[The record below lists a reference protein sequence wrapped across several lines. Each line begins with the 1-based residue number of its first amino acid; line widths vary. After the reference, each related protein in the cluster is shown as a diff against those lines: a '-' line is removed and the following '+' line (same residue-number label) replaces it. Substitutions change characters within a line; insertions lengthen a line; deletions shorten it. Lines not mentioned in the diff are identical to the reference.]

1 VNRGHVDRAHV
12 DSTGS
17 GSGTGKRARL
27 GKRGEALRRAVLKAA
42 VLEIAEAG
50 PDDASVQS
58 VADRAGV
65 HETSIYRRWK
75 TRENLFLDAIID
87 HVQVAVPVPD
97 TGSLRG
103 DLIAIATSTATFVHS
118 PLGQALL
125 RAGAQ
130 VSADLAEEQRAFWRS
145 RELALAPVIGRGVA
159 RGEVA
164 PDVNVKLVLEALVA
178 PLQFRVLLV
187 REEPDPAQPE
197 QLADLVL
204 NGVLKR

>member
-1 VNRGHVDRAHV
+1 MERAERAK
-12 DSTGS
+12 GLAAKAE
-17 GSGTGKRARL
+17 KRVRL
-27 GKRGEALRRAVLKAA
+27 GKRGEALRRAVLDAA

-50 PDDASVQS
+50 ADSASVQS

-75 TRENLFLDAIID
+75 TRESLFLDAIID
-87 HVQVAVPVPD
+87 RAQSVVPVPD
-97 TGSLRG
+97 TGTLRG
-103 DLIAIATSTATFVHS
+103 DLIALASTTAAFMSS

-130 VSADLAEEQRAFWRS
+130 VSEDLAGEQRAFWKS
-145 RELALAPVIGRGVA
+145 RELALAPIMGRAVA
-159 RGEVA
+159 RGEVGA
-164 PDVNVKLVLEALVA
+164 DVDVKLVLEAIVA

-187 REEPDPAQPE
+187 REDLDPGLPG

-204 NGVLKR
+204 NGILKRTPA